1 MDDGKKLLWA
11 SVLLLLA
18 TPGLRAD
25 KPGVP
30 LVVAGRPQ
38 ALIVLPTAADA
49 RSVEAEAAKILSDH
63 LFLMSGA
70 RLEIRRESELGEA
83 AVDGDQLRFES
94 GKVPGGNG
102 PFVLVGESQAARRL
116 GLTSADLGPGGLLV
130 KTRGNTLTL
139 LGPKSPEDN
148 GGTRHAVIELLETL
162 GVRCLWPGE
171 TGRVIPRNDTI
182 AVAPLDVRFTPP
194 IGQRRIRWMGMRDRP
209 ASGLAPLQLTRDD
222 WDQAARQAATLEFG
236 TAWTT
241 WHRLGGS
248 IGIGGGH
255 AGAGLTGGWAEHGQQ
270 HPEWFALQADG
281 TRDQSAV
288 GDRWRLCKSNPEL
301 IEFVAAQII
310 ARADRDPALRCVSLC
325 PNDGGYSSH
334 CCCENCRRLDPAEG
348 PKIQLMVFEQV
359 GKPQR
364 HQIEYVALTD
374 RMVWY
379 WNQIAQ
385 RVTPRHPELLFLVEA
400 YSVWSTPPVR
410 QRLHP
415 NLVVRYVPSEIDGWE
430 GWQQAGA
437 RRIYWRPNIL
447 LAGRRDG
454 KLHVMTQQL
463 ADTMR
468 FMAERG
474 MAATDFDSIIH
485 HWAVQGL
492 NYYAAA
498 RLNWNPQ
505 LTPEEILD
513 SYCQPGFGGG
523 AAWVKRY
530 FLAVEQITSSAERTF
545 SPESLGQLRSL
556 LDAAERAAGDDDPVR
571 ARIAFLRMGLNFT
584 ELQATLDALN
594 EQATAKAP
602 SFDRSRAEQL
612 LELNYLTLRDLVRNH
627 HFAVHAP
634 ALMYASGGFAR
645 WSPIRGRDFRV
656 TPERLQ
662 QLERATP
669 GLTGRENSL
678 DEMLLAFGLDGP
690 AAQRAQPTRPRPEP
704 APGRTVMEAD
714 ETGRASEVPVP

>member
-1 MDDGKKLLWA
+1 MTDGKKLRRA
-11 SVLLLLA
+11 SVLLVLLTA
-18 TPGLRAD
+18 ASVLQAHES
-25 KPGVP
+25 GVP

-38 ALIVLPTAADA
+38 ALIVLPAEADS
-49 RSVEAEAAKILSDH
+49 RSVEAEAARILSDH
-63 LFLMSGA
+63 LFLLSGA
-70 RLEIRRESELGEA
+70 RLEIQRESELGA
-83 AVDGDQLRFES
+83 AAIEGERLRFDS
-94 GKVPGGNG
+94 GKVPVGIGQ
-102 PFVLVGESQAARRL
+102 FVLVGESQAARGL
-116 GLTSADLGPGGLLV
+116 GLTSAGLGPGGLLV
-130 KTRGNTLTL
+130 KTRGNALAL
-139 LGPKSPEDN
+139 LGPKTPADN

-162 GVRCLWPGE
+162 GVRYLWPGE
-171 TGRVIPRNDTI
+171 TGRVIPRSDTI
-182 AVAPLDVRFTPP
+182 VVAPWDVRFTPP

-209 ASGLAPLQLTRDD
+209 ESGLAPLQLTRDD
-222 WDQAARQAATLEFG
+222 WDQAARQAAALEFG

-241 WHRLGGS
+241 WQRLGGNL
-248 IGIGGGH
+248 GIGGGH
-255 AGAGLTGGWAEHGQQ
+255 AGAGLAGGWAEHGRQ

-281 TRDQSAV
+281 TRDQSAA

-301 IEFVAAQII
+301 IEYVAAQII

-334 CCCENCRRLDPAEG
+334 CCCENCRRLDPPEG
-348 PKIQLMVFEQV
+348 PKIQLTVFERV

-385 RVTPRHPELLFLVEA
+385 RVTQRHPELLFQAEA

-415 NLVVRYVPSEIDGWE
+415 NLVLRYVPSEIDGWE

-454 KLHVMTQQL
+454 KLHVMTQRL
-463 ADTMR
+463 AETMR
-468 FMAERG
+468 FMASRG

-505 LTPEEILD
+505 WTADEILD
-513 SYCQPGFGGG
+513 SYCRPGFGGG
-523 AAWVKRY
+523 AEFVKRY
-530 FLAVEQITSSAERTF
+530 FLAAEQLTSSPEATF
-545 SPESLGQLRSL
+545 SPESLGQLRGL
-556 LDAAERAAGDDDPVR
+556 LDAAERSAGDDAPVR

-584 ELQATLDALN
+584 ELQVTLDALN
-594 EQATAKAP
+594 EQAAKDLA
-602 SFDRSRAEQL
+602 FDAARAERL
-612 LELNYLTLRDLVRNH
+612 LELNYLTLRDIVRNR
-627 HFAVHAP
+627 HFAVHSP
-634 ALMYASGGFAR
+634 ALMWASGGFAR
-645 WSPIRGRDFRV
+645 WSPIRGRGYRV

-662 QLERATP
+662 QLEQASP

-678 DEMLLAFGLDGP
+678 DEMLRAFGGDGP
-690 AAQRAQPTRPRPEP
+690 ADQPAPPRPEL
-704 APGRTVMEAD
+704 AP
-714 ETGRASEVPVP
+714 